1 MYATRNA
8 SRLAA
13 LILGLAICACAARH
27 TGDDG
32 YKVVQQDVTY
42 GPNEKRDREWRA
54 LMVATDE
61 CHQSGFT
68 DAQPTAAPQTRCLDI
83 GESGC
88 VRFSAHLSW
97 DCIGM
102 GYQSN

>member
-1 MYATRNA
+1 MSAARNA
-8 SRLAA
+8 SRPAA
-13 LILGLAICACAARH
+13 LILVLAICACAARH

-42 GPNEKRDREWRA
+42 GPNDRRDREWRA
-54 LMVATDE
+54 LMVAMDE

-68 DAQPTAAPQTRCLDI
+68 DAQPATAPQIRCLEIDE
-83 GESGC
+83 GGC

-102 GYQSN
+102 GYQPN